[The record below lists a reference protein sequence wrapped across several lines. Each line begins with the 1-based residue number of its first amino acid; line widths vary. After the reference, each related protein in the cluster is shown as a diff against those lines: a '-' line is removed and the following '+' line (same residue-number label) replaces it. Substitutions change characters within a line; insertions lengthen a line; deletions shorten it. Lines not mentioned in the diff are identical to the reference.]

1 MNVSIWSWGDRARG
15 AACNERDGDMTSG
28 DTGPGA
34 RTVDCFLV
42 KYENQIIL
50 ITSEAGWQ
58 LF

>member
-15 AACNERDGDMTSG
+15 AACNDMTSG
-28 DTGPGA
+28 DTGAWSEDRRLLPGEI
-34 RTVDCFLV
+34 REPYTV
-42 KYENQIIL
+42 